1 MTIKY
6 LSNDDDSDVK
16 GYFVWAH
23 SDKLQTESKDNHK
36 DNSDSQ
42 HMNNQNF
49 IYNCNELEKIDSNN
63 QLMATNA
70 SVESGDIVCKNDEQ
84 ENKNIYQKN
93 IIYDDDN
100 QGEQE
105 MEEDDDDD
113 DDEDEIIDK
122 TKINQLK
129 IVNLEHDLDD
139 EMDEVIETEIANEQP
154 KVNGIEACDEKMS
167 TGAPNQSNENNI
179 NDSNLVN

>member
-6 LSNDDDSDVK
+6 LSNDEDSDVK
-16 GYFVWAH
+16 SYFVWAQ
-23 SDKLQTESKDNHK
+23 SSNSEKLQAESNSQKDNL
-36 DNSDSQ
+36 DNQD
-42 HMNNQNF
+42 MNNQNF

-63 QLMATNA
+63 HLMAA
-70 SVESGDIVCKNDEQ
+70 SASTEASDVLNKNDEQ

-139 EMDEVIETEIANEQP
+139 EMDEVIESHLPAELASEQP
-154 KVNGIEACDEKMS
+154 KVNGIDTCDEKMATS
-167 TGAPNQSNENNI
+167 TSNQAN
-179 NDSNLVN
+179 